1 MMKLILSSLFIVI
14 LLLIYLIVPKNTA
27 VLTIINSTDLIV
39 TNLEVSIVLSLNFYF
54 KKAQNVLLKFMAILV
69 IKFYGMAKKQKTLV
83 M

>member
-69 IKFYGMAKKQKTLV
+69 TKFYGMAKKQKTLV